1 MSDVVIAAENL
12 SKSYLVGH
20 QSAQRERYTALRDII
35 AREASNFAGKAL
47 DFIRGRQIVQGDE
60 VEEFWALKDLSF
72 EIKRGEAVG
81 IIGRN
86 GAGKSTLSKLIGG
99 LVTPTT
105 GQMQFQG
112 QDYRPGS
119 RSQAE
124 ELGIRMVMQELN
136 LLPTLSVAEN
146 LFLDNLP
153 SHGGWISRKQLR
165 KAA

>member
-1 MSDVVIAAENL
+1 MSVRDPNAVLCVSGIG
-12 SKSYLVGH
+12 KTY
-20 QSAQRERYTALRDII
+20 AQPVLTDI
-35 AREASNFAGKAL
+35 SL
-47 DFIRGRQIVQGDE
+47 T
-60 VEEFWALKDLSF
+60 LM
-72 EIKRGEAVG
+72 RGEVLALTG
-81 IIGRN
+81 EN
-86 GAGKSTLSKLIGG
+86 GAGKSTLSKIIGG

-119 RSQAE
+119 RTQAE
-124 ELGIRMVMQELN
+124 ELGVRMVMQELN